1 MSSNKSTDPRMTKV
15 EDPKSIY
22 YQYSSLKKLLSE
34 EDIQLM
40 QPLED
45 SLKQQDQL
53 KPPFGKCYF
62 CKDPTHWIG
71 DCPEAKKPRS
81 QQASEQKKPP
91 FGQCYTCGSPNH
103 WAPDCPQK
111 NEMDSSSV
119 SPSSTLEKQQPSTS
133 TESSTVATEKLKRPF
148 GQCCNCRSPN
158 HWTPDCPLKNEI
170 GSSSISPGT
179 LEKQQP
185 STSTEISTSRKR
197 KLPDTDSE
205 ETVPSKKMKTCAGS
219 RKKTSRKQHCFVC
232 KSDSHRAK
240 DCSDIVVDRSEQA
253 ATDEE

>member
-1 MSSNKSTDPRMTKV
+1 MSSNKPTDPRMTKV

-34 EDIQLM
+34 IDIQLM

-45 SLKQQDQL
+45 SLKQQGQL

-62 CKDPTHWIG
+62 CKDPTHWLG

-81 QQASEQKKPP
+81 QQATEQNKPP

-103 WAPDCPQK
+103 WAPDCPHK

-133 TESSTVATEKLKRPF
+133 TV
-148 GQCCNCRSPN
+148 
-158 HWTPDCPLKNEI
+158 
-170 GSSSISPGT
+170 
-179 LEKQQP
+179 
-185 STSTEISTSRKR
+185 ISTSRKR
-197 KLPDTDSE
+197 KLPDTNSE
-205 ETVPSKKMKTCAGS
+205 ETVPSKQKKTRAGS

-240 DCSDIVVDRSEQA
+240 DCSNIVVDRSEQA

>member
-1 MSSNKSTDPRMTKV
+1 MSSNKHTDPRMTKV

-22 YQYSSLKKLLSE
+22 CQYSSLKKLLSE

-45 SLKQQDQL
+45 SLKQQGQL

-81 QQASEQKKPP
+81 QSTVATEKKPP
-91 FGQCYTCGSPNH
+91 FGQCYNCGSPNH
-103 WAPDCPQK
+103 WAPDYPYK
-111 NEMDSSSV
+111 NETD
-119 SPSSTLEKQQPSTS
+119 
-133 TESSTVATEKLKRPF
+133 
-148 GQCCNCRSPN
+148 
-158 HWTPDCPLKNEI
+158 
-170 GSSSISPGT
+170 SSSISPSST

-197 KLPDTDSE
+197 KLPDTDSS
-205 ETVPSKKMKTCAGS
+205 ETVPSKKMKTRAGS

-232 KSDSHRAK
+232 KSIFPP
-240 DCSDIVVDRSEQA
+240 C
-253 ATDEE
+253 

>member
-1 MSSNKSTDPRMTKV
+1 MSSKNPTYPRMIKV
-15 EDPKSIY
+15 EDLKSIY

-40 QPLED
+40 QPLEV
-45 SLKQQDQL
+45 SLIQQGQL

-71 DCPEAKKPRS
+71 DCPEANKTRS
-81 QQASEQKKPP
+81 QQATEKKKPP

-103 WAPDCPQK
+103 WAPDCPLK

-119 SPSSTLEKQQPSTS
+119 SPPS
-133 TESSTVATEKLKRPF
+133 
-148 GQCCNCRSPN
+148 
-158 HWTPDCPLKNEI
+158 
-170 GSSSISPGT
+170 T

-205 ETVPSKKMKTCAGS
+205 ETIPSKKIKTRAGS

-240 DCSDIVVDRSEQA
+240 DCSDIVVDRSEQD